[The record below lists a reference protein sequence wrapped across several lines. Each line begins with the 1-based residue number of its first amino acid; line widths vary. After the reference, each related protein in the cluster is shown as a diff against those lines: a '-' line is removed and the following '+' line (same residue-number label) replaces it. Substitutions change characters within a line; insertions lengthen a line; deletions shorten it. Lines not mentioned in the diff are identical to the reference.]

1 MNITVYC
8 GSNPGKK
15 TIYSQRAH
23 DLGEW
28 IGKQGHRLI
37 YGGNKFGLMGVV
49 ADAALDQGAQVIG
62 VIPAVLKGVEIAH
75 PRLTELIN
83 VNTMLERKNYMIEA
97 GDAYIALPG
106 GLGTLEEIAEV
117 LSLMRIGTNPNPCV
131 FYNVDGYYD
140 LLAAFIDKMVEEE
153 FLLQRDRD
161 NILFSDSLAEIE
173 SFILNYQLDK

>member
-15 TIYSQRAH
+15 AIYSQRAKE
-23 DLGEW
+23 LGEW
-28 IGKQGHRLI
+28 IGKQGHALI
-37 YGGNKFGLMGVV
+37 YGGNRFGLMGVV
-49 ADAALDQGAQVIG
+49 ADAALAYEAQVVG
-62 VIPAVLKGVEIAH
+62 VIPSVLKGVEMAH
-75 PRLTELIN
+75 PALSELIN

-131 FYNVDGYYD
+131 FYNVDGYYN
-140 LLAAFIDKMVEEE
+140 LLEAFIDKMVEEE
-153 FLLQRDRD
+153 FLLQKDRD
-161 NILFSDSLAEIE
+161 NILFSDSLSEIE
-173 SFILNYQLDK
+173 NFILNYELKA